1 MAIIAMSTSLRCGM
15 YAFGQRRF
23 DVAEMSDSTGA
34 TQARLLGPPR
44 WTLSMA
50 APNIGLSEAD
60 AAVWETMILSLRG
73 GVNFLSAWDIVKNAP
88 RGTCRGTMTLS
99 GAHAQGATTVL
110 IAVTGQSGLTLVPGD
125 WLQIGSGT
133 TGQLVKVMAGGTA
146 GAATISVVVEPPI
159 RPAAGY
165 AGGTAVTWDKALG
178 HYKLVSPA
186 AQWNWVPGMNTVA
199 GFAIDLV
206 EQWT

>member
-1 MAIIAMSTSLRCGM
+1 
-15 YAFGQRRF
+15 
-23 DVAEMSDSTGA
+23 
-34 TQARLLGPPR
+34 
-44 WTLSMA
+44 MA

-60 AAVWETMILSLRG
+60 AAVWEAMILQLRG
-73 GVNFLSAWDIVKNAP
+73 GVNHLAAWDIVKNAP

-99 GAHAQGATTVL
+99 GAHAQGVTALT
-110 IAVTGQSGLTLVPGD
+110 IAVTGQTGLTLVPGD

-133 TGQLVKVMAGGTA
+133 GGQLVKVVVGGTA
-146 GAATISVVVEPPI
+146 GAATIAVTVEPPI

-165 AGGTAVTWDKALG
+165 AGATAVTWDKALG
-178 HYKLVSPA
+178 HYKLVSALP
-186 AQWNWVPGMNTVA
+186 QWNYVPGINTVA